1 MSITRLSHILRKGC
15 IVCLLLFIWTT
26 AAKAADQSSSITL
39 KVENKTLAEA
49 LKQLETT
56 AGYIFLYNEK
66 SLDLNRRVS
75 ADLRNVSIEKVL
87 QTILD
92 PQTKYEVTN
101 RQVVLYKHRKIEV
114 QAPPQKKASN
124 EISGTITD
132 KNGDPLIGVMVMEK
146 GTQNGVISDL
156 DGNYTITISGDGNGI
171 LVFSSMGYK
180 TEEVAIPS
188 RAKFNITMSE
198 DALWLDDVVVI
209 GYGTQTKATITGSLA
224 IVDTKEL
231 IKAPVASI
239 TNVLAGS
246 VPGISTVQTTGQPGA
261 DAAQLYIRG
270 AGSLTDENSAP
281 LILVDG
287 VERDFS
293 QIDPNEIENF
303 SVLKDAASTAVFG
316 VRGANGVILITTKRG
331 QEGKPSISFSSTTGI
346 QQPLSFVQQVGSY
359 EYATFW
365 NQKME
370 NDGYSMEANPK
381 LFFAPEA
388 IDAYRTGSDPI
399 LYPNT
404 NWGEEMFSK
413 AFLQTKNNINI
424 SGGGKNIRYFVS
436 LGYLFQNGLLK
447 QNKTLDYNNNHSY
460 NRYNYRAN
468 LDFDLTKTTTFKIGV
483 GGNVGKQRAPR
494 FGGLGAGEQHQWVY
508 AYIWAVPMAG
518 PGFVDGKRTKV
529 STDML
534 PSGVGNQD
542 GYDAFYG
549 TGYDEKHTTTLNID
563 VELNQR
569 LDFITDGLSLN
580 IKGAYDNYFTYTKI
594 RPIWTGLE
602 YQKVYAKSY
611 FDNPDLTISD
621 AGYDR
626 TPVYVPDTPI
636 HSANMG
642 PYEQPMGYGE
652 QSYGRDRNWYLEA
665 KLHWSRSFGKTGAHK
680 VSAMALYNMSRDYYT
695 SAGGGTY
702 SYIPRSYIGYVG
714 RATYSYKD
722 KYLVDASLGYNG
734 SENFAPGK
742 TRYGLFP
749 SASIGWVM
757 SKENF
762 MQRQNVISHLK
773 FRASI
778 GKVGNDKTSSRF
790 LYMPS
795 SWSANGS
802 YSFGNE
808 NPNSLQ
814 SYGHSTPGNSSVT
827 WETAVK
833 QNYGIDINFFQ
844 DRLTATFDYFT
855 EHRTGI
861 LLNRNT
867 IPGIIATSLPQLN
880 IGIIDNAGYEVSLGW
895 NDTTTGGFNYFIN
908 SNLSFARNKIVYMD
922 EVLSQYPW
930 QNQTGGS
937 TGLSTGV
944 YEFVRIYQESDFIIN
959 DEGKKV
965 LNPELPQPNV
975 TVYPGD
981 AMYADLSEDGV
992 VDSRDKKV
1000 AGYPTRPEYVLGING
1015 GVSYKGFNLS
1025 MQWSGAANVS
1035 RMLGIEY
1042 RIPFTNAGGR
1052 GLLSYFHED
1061 CWSPTNTDG
1070 TLPRAAEA
1078 SEGWNSE
1085 ASTLWLRDASYLRLK
1100 TLTLGY
1106 TFNSPR
1112 LKKAGISSLAI
1123 SLSGYNLLTFTK
1135 LKLMDPESMAN
1146 NFGAYPLVKVYTL
1159 GLNINF

>member
-1 MSITRLSHILRKGC
+1 MNLLRFSHILKKGL
-15 IVCLLLFIWTT
+15 ISCLLLCICAT
-26 AAKAADQSSSITL
+26 AVKAADQSSSITL
-39 KVENKTLAEA
+39 KVENKTLKEA
-49 LKQLETT
+49 LKSIEAT

-66 SLDLNRRVS
+66 SLDLNRK
-75 ADLRNVSIEKVL
+75 VSIDVRGASIDKVL

-92 PQTKYEVTN
+92 PQTKYEVTD
-101 RQVVLYKHRKIEV
+101 RQVVLYKHRKSEV
-114 QAPPQKKASN
+114 QIPKQTPTPPRK
-124 EISGTITD
+124 ISGVITD
-132 KNGDPLIGVMVMEK
+132 KNDEPLIGVTVIEK
-146 GTQNGVISDL
+146 GTSNGVITDL
-156 DGNYTITISGDGNGI
+156 DGRYSITITDEGEGT
-171 LVFSSMGYK
+171 LTFSMLGYR

-188 RAKFNITMSE
+188 RAVFNLTMDE
-198 DALWLDDVVVI
+198 DAVWLDDVVVI

-224 IVDTKEL
+224 VVDTKEL
-231 IKAPVASI
+231 VKAPVASI

-246 VPGISTVQTTGQPGA
+246 VPGISTVQTSGQPGS
-261 DAAQLYIRG
+261 DAAQIYIRG

-346 QQPLSFVQQVGSY
+346 QQPMSYVKQVGSY

-370 NDGYSMEANPK
+370 NDGITNPK
-381 LFFAPEA
+381 SYFSTEA
-388 IDAYRTGSDPI
+388 IEAYRTGSDPI

-413 AFLQTKNNINI
+413 AFLQTKNNISI

-447 QNKTLDYNNNHSY
+447 QNNTLDYNNNHSY

-468 LDFDLTKTTTFKIGV
+468 LDFDITKTTTLKIGV

-494 FGGLGAGEQHQWVY
+494 FGGQNAGESNQWVF
-508 AYIWAVPMAG
+508 AYIWATPLAG
-518 PGFVDGKRTKV
+518 PGFIDGKRTKV
-529 STDML
+529 ASDML
-534 PSGVGNQD
+534 PSGIETKD

-549 TGYDEKHTTTLNID
+549 YGYDEKHTTTLNID
-563 VELNQR
+563 IELNQR
-569 LDFITDGLSLN
+569 LDFITEGLSLN
-580 IKGAYDNYFTYTKI
+580 VKGAYDNWFSLTKI

-602 YQKVYAKSY
+602 YQKAYSASY
-611 FDNPDLTISD
+611 LTDPNMSMSD
-621 AGYDR
+621 PNYDR

-636 HSANMG
+636 HSAGMG

-652 QSYGRDRNWYLEA
+652 QSAGRDRNWYLEA
-665 KLHWSRSFGKTGAHK
+665 KLHWTRSFGKSGAHK

-695 SAGGGTY
+695 SAGGGSY
-702 SYIPRSYIGYVG
+702 GYIPRSYIGYVA

-722 KYLVDASLGYNG
+722 KYLADVSLGYNG

-749 SASIGWVM
+749 SASAGWVM
-757 SKENF
+757 SNEDF
-762 MQRQNVISHLK
+762 MKGQTILSYLK
-773 FRASI
+773 FRASW

-802 YSFGNE
+802 YSFGID

-814 SYGHSTPGNSSVT
+814 SFGHGTPGNSAVT

-833 QNYGIDINFFQ
+833 QNYGIDIKFFR
-844 DRLTATFDYFT
+844 DRLSATVDYFT

-861 LLNRNT
+861 LLKPNSV
-867 IPGIIATSLPQLN
+867 PGLIATSLPEMN
-880 IGIIDNAGYEVSLGW
+880 IGIIDNGGYEVSLGW
-895 NDTTTGGFNYFIN
+895 NDTRPNGFNYYIN
-908 SNLSFARNKIVYMD
+908 TNLSFARNKIIYMD
-922 EVLSQYPW
+922 EVQSQWWY
-930 QNQTGGS
+930 QNQTGGP
-937 TGLSTGV
+937 TGRYTGM
-944 YEFVRIYQESDFIIN
+944 YEFVRLYQESDFIIN
-959 DEGKKV
+959 ESGNKV
-965 LNPELPQPNV
+965 LNPDLPQPEV

-981 AMYADLSEDGV
+981 AMYADLSKDGKV
-992 VDSRDKKV
+992 NSDDKRID
-1000 AGYPTRPEYVLGING
+1000 GYSTRPEYVLGLNG
-1015 GVSYKGFNLS
+1015 GFSYKGFNFS
-1025 MQWSGAANVS
+1025 MQWTGSANVS
-1035 RMLGIEY
+1035 RMFDIEY

-1052 GLLSYFHED
+1052 GLLSYFYED
-1061 CWSPTNTDG
+1061 CWSPKNSDG
-1070 TLPRAAEA
+1070 TLPRA
-1078 SEGWNSE
+1078 SKTSQSWNSE
-1085 ASTLWLRDASYLRLK
+1085 NSTLWLRDASYLRLK

-1112 LKKAGISSLAI
+1112 LKAAGISSLGL
-1123 SLSGYNLLTFTK
+1123 SLSGYNLLTITG
-1135 LKLMDPESMAN
+1135 LDIIDPESVPN
-1146 NFGAYPLVKVYTL
+1146 NMGAYPLVKVYTL
-1159 GLNINF
+1159 GVNINF